1 MDLSASREPDPPPIS
16 SLRDRTGGIVATAT
30 VLALLYFG
38 RDVLVP
44 VTLAVILSL
53 LIAPLVRILRGVGV
67 GQTLSVLAAV
77 LGLALAVGAA
87 AAVIGMQVVKMT
99 ASLPLYEQT
108 IRHKLA
114 TLNEITVER
123 LKSLN
128 GQAGRFIEQNAAVRL
143 PAEAAAPDAPRAE
156 APPAEAPRPI
166 PVEIHEPPANAAVVL
181 QRVMGSIW
189 VPLET
194 AGIVLVVLV
203 FVLLEHE
210 AVRDRFIRIAG
221 GADIRAT
228 TLALNDAGQRLS
240 RFFVSQFLVNLGVG
254 IAVAVGLAIVGLP
267 HALLWGALAGVLRF
281 VPYVGVWI
289 AALFAAVLAAAVD
302 PGWTLSIATLGLFV
316 VVELVAAQLIE
327 PQLYGHT
334 TGLSPL
340 SVVVAAIFWS
350 WLWGPV
356 GLIVS
361 TPLTLCLVVAGRHI
375 KALSLLD
382 ILLGD
387 NQALTMPQRFYQ
399 RALSG
404 DSQEIIAGARA
415 FLKRNSFA
423 TYCDVVL
430 IPALSLARLDL
441 DTGAISAQQQSLVR
455 DVMVAV
461 IGAIGGEGRKLS
473 RRQSRGSVLD
483 HPSIGRQLRS
493 QREQTFGPFQ
503 GPLSVPPGS
512 IMLCIG
518 MGSPADELATELLV
532 RILRDQKVDA
542 RHLSID
548 DLNAPPPPE
557 ASPDSVSVVYL
568 VSAFPSEERTRGE
581 SVAARARE
589 RFPGVR
595 LVTVFLPGMLLQ
607 TSRAIETVPGAD
619 KAATSFGHAVQIC
632 LDMQQDQVKAGAAR
646 AAT

>member
-1 MDLSASREPDPPPIS
+1 MDHSASREPDPPPIS
-16 SLRDRTGGIVATAT
+16 FLRDRAGGIVATAT

-44 VTLAVILSL
+44 VTFAVILSL
-53 LIAPLVRILRGVGV
+53 LIAPLVRVLRSVGM

-77 LGLALAVGAA
+77 LGLVLAMGAA

-99 ASLPLYEQT
+99 ADLPHYEQT
-108 IRHKLA
+108 IRHKLT
-114 TLNEITVER
+114 TLNEITIGR
-123 LKSLN
+123 LKSFN
-128 GQAGRFIEQNAAVRL
+128 GQAGRFIEQDAAGRS
-143 PAEAAAPDAPRAE
+143 PAEAARAE
-156 APPAEAPRPI
+156 APPPI
-166 PVEIHEPPANAAVVL
+166 PVEIHQPPANAAVVL

-194 AGIVLVVLV
+194 AGIVLVVLI

-254 IAVAVGLAIVGLP
+254 IAVASGLAIVGLP

-281 VPYVGVWI
+281 VPYIGVWI

-302 PGWTLSIATLGLFV
+302 PGWTLFIATLGLFV
-316 VVELVAAQLIE
+316 IVELLAGQLIE

-350 WLWGPV
+350 WLWGPM
-356 GLIVS
+356 GLIIS

-387 NQALTMPQRFYQ
+387 NQPLTMPQRFYQ

-423 TYCDVVL
+423 AYCDVVL

-441 DTGAISAQQQSLVR
+441 DSGAISAQQQALVR
-455 DVMVAV
+455 NVMVTV

-473 RRQSRGSVLD
+473 RRQNRGSVLD
-483 HPSIGRQLRS
+483 HPSVGRQLRT
-493 QREQTFGPFQ
+493 QREQTHGPFQ

-518 MGSPADELATELLV
+518 LGSPADDLATELLV

-548 DLNAPPPPE
+548 DLNAAPPPD

-581 SVAARARE
+581 SVAARILE

-607 TSRAIETVPGAD
+607 ARPAIDTVPSAD
-619 KAATSFGHAVQIC
+619 KAAVSFSHAVQIC
-632 LDMQQDQVKAGAAR
+632 LDMQHTAVKAGAGR
-646 AAT
+646 AAN

>member
-1 MDLSASREPDPPPIS
+1 M
-16 SLRDRTGGIVATAT
+16 
-30 VLALLYFG
+30 
-38 RDVLVP
+38 
-44 VTLAVILSL
+44 
-53 LIAPLVRILRGVGV
+53 
-67 GQTLSVLAAV
+67 
-77 LGLALAVGAA
+77 
-87 AAVIGMQVVKMT
+87 
-99 ASLPLYEQT
+99 
-108 IRHKLA
+108 
-114 TLNEITVER
+114 
-123 LKSLN
+123 
-128 GQAGRFIEQNAAVRL
+128 
-143 PAEAAAPDAPRAE
+143 
-156 APPAEAPRPI
+156 
-166 PVEIHEPPANAAVVL
+166 
-181 QRVMGSIW
+181 
-189 VPLET
+189 PLET
-194 AGIVLVVLV
+194 AAIVFVVLI

-228 TLALNDAGQRLS
+228 TLALNDAGERLS

-254 IAVAVGLAIVGLP
+254 LAVAVGLIIVGLP

-289 AALFAAVLAAAVD
+289 SALFATVLAAAVD
-302 PGWTLSIATLGLFV
+302 PGWTLAIATLGLFI
-316 VVELVAAQLIE
+316 VELLAGQLIE

-404 DSQEIIAGARA
+404 DSQEIIAAARA

-441 DTGAISAQQQSLVR
+441 DSGAISPQQLTLVR

-461 IGAIGGEGRKLS
+461 IGAIGGEGRRFS
-473 RRQSRGSVLD
+473 WRPARGSVLD
-483 HPSIGRQLRS
+483 HPGAGRVLRT
-493 QREQTFGPFQ
+493 QREQTSRP
-503 GPLSVPPGS
+503 VPRPALRAAGLRHALHRSGVHRRRLGHGASGS
-512 IMLCIG
+512 HPARPESRCPAFVHRRLERAAAARSIAGHRIG
-518 MGSPADELATELLV
+518 
-532 RILRDQKVDA
+532 RILG
-542 RHLSID
+542 
-548 DLNAPPPPE
+548 
-557 ASPDSVSVVYL
+557 
-568 VSAFPSEERTRGE
+568 ER
-581 SVAARARE
+581 
-589 RFPGVR
+589 
-595 LVTVFLPGMLLQ
+595 LPQ
-607 TSRAIETVPGAD
+607 
-619 KAATSFGHAVQIC
+619 
-632 LDMQQDQVKAGAAR
+632 
-646 AAT
+646 